1 MTLYSQPRLSSW
13 RVRLKMQSD
22 WWLLTIPPYVISVL
36 CHSRCQIHIIKW
48 MSLVLLVSIGYRV
61 KMWLSVFHPA
71 KKILSYKLYI
81 LLSFSILSYTILY
94 LNQACFGL
102 HVFTFLLSVWFTYC
116 DFFFTKISQ
125 FHWKVS
131 FYLPVC
137 TENSL
142 RYLEDEI
149 CVLFQYNFSTFI

>member
-1 MTLYSQPRLSSW
+1 
-13 RVRLKMQSD
+13 
-22 WWLLTIPPYVISVL
+22 
-36 CHSRCQIHIIKW
+36 

-102 HVFTFLLSVWFTYC
+102 HVFTFCFQFGSHIVI
-116 DFFFTKISQ
+116 FFLPRFLNFIEKFHSIYPCVRKIVYVILKTKYVCYFSIISPPL
-125 FHWKVS
+125 FNNNSMIFNYLNIYNINLVS
-131 FYLPVC
+131 P
-137 TENSL
+137 
-142 RYLEDEI
+142 
-149 CVLFQYNFSTFI
+149 LFRI